1 MRPNNKDLLRIVKY
15 RRCPPLHLARR
26 CRGPNV
32 PPHSH
37 PRLRFMAFHPIISSL
52 ALLLIIVLLTIV
64 LLIIVLLVGLLILLA

>member
-52 ALLLIIVLLTIV
+52 ALLLIIVLLIIV
-64 LLIIVLLVGLLILLA
+64 LLVARLVGLLILLA

>member
-1 MRPNNKDLLRIVKY
+1 MRLITKIFSELSNINDA
-15 RRCPPLHLARR
+15 PLHLARR

-52 ALLLIIVLLTIV
+52 ALLLIIVLLIIV
-64 LLIIVLLVGLLILLA
+64 LLVALLVGLLILLA

>member
-1 MRPNNKDLLRIVKY
+1 MRLITKIFSELSNINDA
-15 RRCPPLHLARR
+15 PLHLARR

>member
-1 MRPNNKDLLRIVKY
+1 MRLITKIFSELSNINDA
-15 RRCPPLHLARR
+15 PLHLARR

-52 ALLLIIVLLTIV
+52 ALLLIIVLLIIV
-64 LLIIVLLVGLLILLA
+64 LLVARLVGLLILLA